1 MIVGIDLGTTNSL
14 AAVWRDGEPRLVPNA
29 LGEFLTPSIV
39 AMDDNGEIL
48 IGRPA
53 AERMITRPDGT
64 VALFKRQ
71 MGTNKTTRLGNRDF
85 RPEELSSLVLRS
97 LKRDVEM
104 WSGETVDEVVVSV
117 PAYFNDTQRKAT
129 RIAGELAGLKV
140 ERLINEPTAAALAY
154 GLSSAPPETQFL
166 VFDLGGGT
174 FDVTIVELFEGVIE
188 VRATAGD
195 NFLGGED
202 FVNVLI
208 ERFLV
213 WAAAFGGPT
222 RKHVEADRHLFQIL
236 RREAE
241 RAKRQLTESKQTTM
255 KLPWNDGVL
264 EFPITEDQAAA
275 WFDPILNRIRQP
287 VERALRDANIRPSQL
302 SEILLVGGA
311 TRMPLVRQLVTRM
324 FGRFPAT
331 RVNPDEAVALGAAV
345 QGGLKSRDS
354 ALREVVLT
362 DVCPYTL
369 GVEISEPVDNGFQDG
384 LFLPVIERNTVIPA
398 SRSQKVVT
406 LRDKQ
411 KMIDVRVFQGE
422 SRKVQDNIFLG
433 KLNVAVPPKP
443 KGEETVDIR
452 FTYDLNGLLE
462 VEATVPSTGLKKHVV
477 IEENPGVLTAD
488 EISKK
493 LADLSALKIHPFD
506 QVENRTLLARAERMY
521 EEYLGDRRELI
532 GRNTQAFHNILQRQN
547 PREIEQARKD
557 FAAFLDSFSQ

>member
-1 MIVGIDLGTTNSL
+1 
-14 AAVWRDGEPRLVPNA
+14 
-29 LGEFLTPSIV
+29 
-39 AMDDNGEIL
+39 
-48 IGRPA
+48 
-53 AERMITRPDGT
+53 
-64 VALFKRQ
+64 
-71 MGTNKTTRLGNRDF
+71 
-85 RPEELSSLVLRS
+85 
-97 LKRDVEM
+97 
-104 WSGETVDEVVVSV
+104 
-117 PAYFNDTQRKAT
+117 
-129 RIAGELAGLKV
+129 
-140 ERLINEPTAAALAY
+140 
-154 GLSSAPPETQFL
+154 
-166 VFDLGGGT
+166 
-174 FDVTIVELFEGVIE
+174 
-188 VRATAGD
+188 
-195 NFLGGED
+195 
-202 FVNVLI
+202 
-208 ERFLV
+208 
-213 WAAAFGGPT
+213 
-222 RKHVEADRHLFQIL
+222 
-236 RREAE
+236 
-241 RAKRQLTESKQTTM
+241 
-255 KLPWNDGVL
+255 
-264 EFPITEDQAAA
+264 
-275 WFDPILNRIRQP
+275 
-287 VERALRDANIRPSQL
+287 
-302 SEILLVGGA
+302 
-311 TRMPLVRQLVTRM
+311 
-324 FGRFPAT
+324 
-331 RVNPDEAVALGAAV
+331 VNPDEAVALGAAV

-433 KLNVAVPPKP
+433 KQMWQCPEAE
-443 KGEETVDIR
+443 GEETVDIR

>member
-14 AAVWRDGEPRLVPNA
+14 AAIWRDGEPKLVPNA

-39 AMDDNGEIL
+39 AVDDNGEIL

-53 AERMITRPDGT
+53 AERMLVKPETT
-64 VALFKRQ
+64 AALFKRD
-71 MGTNKTTRLGNRDF
+71 MGTNKTTRLGSRDF
-85 RPEELSSLVLRS
+85 RPEELSALVLRS

-104 WSGETVDEVVVSV
+104 WTGEPVDEAIISV

-154 GLSSAPPETQFL
+154 GLVSSDPETQFL

-208 ERFLV
+208 DQFLT
-213 WAAAFGGPT
+213 WAAGAGGPS
-222 RKHVEADRHLFQIL
+222 RKQVENDARLYQSL

-241 RAKRQLTESKQTTM
+241 RAKRQLTESKTVPM
-255 KLPWNDGVL
+255 NVLWNESML
-264 EFPITEDQAAA
+264 KFPITESEAET
-275 WFDPILNRIRQP
+275 WFEPILYRIREP

-302 SEILLVGGA
+302 NEILLVGGA
-311 TRMPLVRQLVTRM
+311 TRMPLVRHLVTRM

-331 RVNPDEAVALGAAV
+331 RVNPDEAVALGAAI
-345 QGGLKSRDS
+345 QGGLKMRDS

-369 GVEISEPVDNGFQDG
+369 GVEVSEPTDSGFQTG
-384 LFLPVIERNTVIPA
+384 LYLPIIERNTVIPA
-398 SRSQKVVT
+398 SRSRTLWTLHDRQKA
-406 LRDKQ
+406 
-411 KMIDVRVFQGE
+411 IDVRVFQGE
-422 SRKVQDNIFLG
+422 SRRVQDNIFLG
-433 KLNVAVPPKP
+433 TLRVAVPPKP
-443 KGEETVDIR
+443 KGEVKVEIR
-452 FTYDLNGLLE
+452 FTYDVNGLLE
-462 VEATVPSTGLKKHVV
+462 VEATVPSTGVKRRIV
-477 IEENPGVLTAD
+477 IEENPGVLSPEEVAERFASLGT
-488 EISKK
+488 
-493 LADLSALKIHPFD
+493 LKIHPFD
-506 QVENRTLLARAERMY
+506 QVENRTLIARAERMY
-521 EEYLGDRRELI
+521 QEYLGDARMLI
-532 GRNTQAFHNILQRQN
+532 GMNTQMFANILERQD
-547 PREIEQARKD
+547 PREIERARKE
-557 FAAFLDSFSQ
+557 FEAFLDSLSD